1 VFRAVQRGGGGEPK
15 MVSDRS
21 PVLSIVEVSFRYIT
35 CHQFKSTQATPPCSM
50 IRFWVLINKFIVK
63 EKIVVSS
70 NNDFVLMW

>member
-1 VFRAVQRGGGGEPK
+1 MFRAVQRGAEPK

-21 PVLSIVEVSFRYIT
+21 PVLSIVEVSFGYIT
-35 CHQFKSTQATPPCSM
+35 CPQFKSTQAAPPCSM